1 MSSTTYTLEVLE
13 FQPPEDAS
21 DFTSRYK
28 HVGFMDARFRT
39 KKDAVSYYDRHNS
52 HVRSLNA
59 HNTWVSD
66 WDPETQGAYV
76 VRVDI
81 DIQSTV
87 PPFDA
92 ADAGLFK
99 INNKTFISH
108 TDIRAGS

>member
-13 FQPPEDAS
+13 LQPPEDAS
-21 DFTSRYK
+21 GFVTSRYK

-39 KKDAVSYYDRHNS
+39 KKDAVSYYDRHNP
-52 HVRSLNA
+52 HMRSLNA

-66 WDPETQGAYV
+66 WDPETQRAYV

-92 ADAGLFK
+92 ADAGKVDANAYSAPYLK
-99 INNKTFISH
+99 
-108 TDIRAGS
+108 

>member
-21 DFTSRYK
+21 EYTSKYK

-39 KKDAVSYYDRHNS
+39 KKDAASYYNRHNP
-52 HVRSLNA
+52 RMRPLNA

-66 WDPETQGAYV
+66 WDPETHRAYV

-92 ADAGLFK
+92 GDAGKVDANSYTAEYLK
-99 INNKTFISH
+99 
-108 TDIRAGS
+108 

>member
-13 FQPPEDAS
+13 FQSPEDAS
-21 DFTSRYK
+21 EYTSKYK

-39 KKDAVSYYDRHNS
+39 KANAASYYDRHNP
-52 HVRSLNA
+52 HMRPLNA

-66 WDPETQGAYV
+66 WDPETQRAYV

-92 ADAGLFK
+92 ADAGKVDANSYSASYLK
-99 INNKTFISH
+99 
-108 TDIRAGS
+108 